1 MRFNFMKVFYVC
13 RPDDEYE
20 VYHPLYITLNE
31 QQARGYWRIS
41 NDESVQAIICSKE
54 LDKDEPIFKGDP
66 YEDDDK
72 SSLETF
78 EYTFHNLYN
87 IFIKGDMSEEEYGK
101 YTEYW
106 LDGRPTPEKIWEL
119 K

>member
-1 MRFNFMKVFYVC
+1 MKVFYVC

-31 QQARGYWRIS
+31 KQARGYWRII

-54 LDKDEPIFKGDP
+54 LKEDEPIFKGDP

-72 SSLETF
+72 SSLEAF
-78 EYTFHNLYN
+78 ENTFHNLYSV
-87 IFIKGDMSEEEYGK
+87 FIKGDMSDEEYGK

-106 LDGRPTPEKIWEL
+106 IDGRPTPEKIWEL
-119 K
+119 